1 MNYLNVVVDSECRK
15 VSTSGMTLAQNS
27 SDNIIYFSTPT
38 RYSNVRAHF
47 RFPNGIVSYILHMVF
62 VGYDS
67 DTQLYRYGLQ
77 IPYAVTNFT
86 MPSATARLSVSFHGW
101 KEDDFSKGGAA
112 VCDTSIVVN
121 RSSNT
126 DVYDPSYNG
135 TDIDNL
141 WRYLGNISSEIDK
154 GGSLPHVLSALPSN
168 LSNYSDGTIL
178 CVQSDNELVFYRIKT
193 AVAYKIGYGLT
204 AIKTELDDHETRIS
218 QMDVY
223 GDRISQCEAD
233 IASLKT
239 RITTRKTLGLKMIG
253 SAPLGTRLYDA
264 SGLPFAAGVND
275 GKAVS
280 NGFDLMPIY
289 AGMDKVRFPARDSA
303 GNILYDANGVEIDNV
318 FVFVPQFYKRH
329 LDYVDGANDCSE
341 FDITTSPAGGF
352 SPAFVNIDGSIP
364 NGKLIPAYNLNELGS
379 GHTYTKDS
387 NGNLTATSIVYLGC
401 QKGMAPIVNYNMQ
414 SLGGRMSYIKLDTV
428 EPHLLKTIPLTRL
441 FSAEGY
447 EDYNALAYLIAIEF
461 GTIHVQSKVAGL
473 ANDGLVNLI
482 GDQSAHNV
490 TTATNKIALPT
501 TNYIVTALSAG
512 RRTLCFYTNEDT
524 HHWVQR
530 TVTNKTADMDL
541 NGSAPGYTLIEF
553 SGTALTFASGSQ
565 VSIGWGAPQG
575 FSEDATMVAKV
586 GSTISNADGLSHF
599 SYRGIED
606 IWGNLSQALSDLAIA
621 NTYADGVAKQ
631 YPLFR
636 HSGDSETT
644 PAAWAQE
651 DGTDI
656 TLSNATGYVKKMA
669 FDSKGRF
676 FPHETGASSDTYY
689 SDYYWQA
696 ARTTAGTSDMEV
708 LVGGLG
714 NDYSADGLFYWD
726 CHT

>member
-1 MNYLNVVVDSECRK
+1 MANDVQVDIGAMVDES
-15 VSTSGMTLAQNS
+15 
-27 SDNIIYFSTPT
+27 
-38 RYSNVRAHF
+38 VREA
-47 RFPNGIVSYILHMVF
+47 
-62 VGYDS
+62 VGS
-67 DTQLYRYGLQ
+67 IRE
-77 IPYAVTNFT
+77 TN
-86 MPSATARLSVSFHGW
+86 
-101 KEDDFSKGGAA
+101 
-112 VCDTSIVVN
+112 
-121 RSSNT
+121 
-126 DVYDPSYNG
+126 
-135 TDIDNL
+135 
-141 WRYLGNISSEIDK
+141 
-154 GGSLPHVLSALPSN
+154 
-168 LSNYSDGTIL
+168 
-178 CVQSDNELVFYRIKT
+178 
-193 AVAYKIGYGLT
+193 
-204 AIKTELDDHETRIS
+204 
-218 QMDVY
+218 
-223 GDRISQCEAD
+223 
-233 IASLKT
+233 
-239 RITTRKTLGLKMIG
+239 RKTFGLKMIG

-264 SGLPFAAGVND
+264 SGLTFAAGVND

-289 AGMDKVRFPARDSA
+289 AGMDKVKFPARDSA
-303 GNILYDANGVEIDNV
+303 GNILYDADGVEIDNV

-329 LDYVDGANDCSE
+329 LDYVDGANNCSE
-341 FDITTSPAGGF
+341 FDITTSPADGY
-352 SPAFVNIDGSIP
+352 SPAFVNIDGSMP

-401 QKGMAPIVNYNMQ
+401 QKGMAPIMNYNMQ

-461 GTIHVQSKVAGL
+461 GTIHVQSKVVGL
-473 ANDGLVNLI
+473 AYDGLVNLI

-501 TNYIVTALSAG
+501 TNYIVTALNAG
-512 RRTLCFYTNEDT
+512 RTTLCFYTTDDT

-530 TVTNKTADMDL
+530 TVTSKTADMDL
-541 NGSAPGYTLIEF
+541 NGAATGYTLIEF
-553 SGTALTFASGSQ
+553 SGTALTFAAGNQ
-565 VSIGWGAPQG
+565 VSLGWGAPQG

-586 GSTISNADGLSHF
+586 GSTVSNTDGLSHF

-606 IWGNLSQALSDLAIA
+606 IWGNLWQALSDLAIA
-621 NTYADGVAKQ
+621 NTYADADGVAKQ

-644 PAAWAQE
+644 PAAWTQE

-656 TLSNATGYVKKMA
+656 TFSNANGYVKKMA

-689 SDYYWQA
+689 SDYYFQA
-696 ARTTAGTSDMEV
+696 ARTTAGTSYMEV
-708 LVGGLG
+708 LVGGTGG
-714 NDYSADGLFYWD
+714 NYSDAGLFCWACHNGFGYGYWAFGSRPLLSL
-726 CHT
+726 